1 MLFNPPPQTTEV
13 IRLLVSELI
22 EMLEELQKLKARGK
36 ATVKQGTKTKRKV
49 SAYSK
54 KYGKAF
60 KKVQSKYKTKA
71 GKWKKDGF
79 KRAQKAAH
87 AMAKRM
93 K

>member
-1 MLFNPPPQTTEV
+1 MQVN
-13 IRLLVSELI
+13 ELI
-22 EMLEELQKLKARGK
+22 ALLEELQELKAKGK
-36 ATVKQGTKTKRKV
+36 KRVAQAKKVKRTA

-54 KYGKAF
+54 KYGRAF

-93 K
+93 R